1 MQRSHRILVAA
12 VQAASL
18 VGCATTDFISPGQVA
33 RLDGYDTQVAPA
45 AVKPVET
52 LDGHRMWFNGETSLT
67 LDSANQKTGGRF
79 ASIRVKDDVF
89 VGKTTDGR
97 EVQVPLSAV
106 RSAKVEQPSS
116 MLTLVIMSYALGTI
130 AAGTLALY
138 ALKESR
144 IGSVDGRALR
154 VNGKVVTAP
163 LGRSQDW
170 SGGHQPELSGLSS
183 AARAALA
190 LHWHQTALAEHASVP
205 AFSRLS
211 LTLMALGAPGRLVDA
226 AHRAAREEI
235 QHARIAFSLASA
247 YGGTEVAPGP
257 LTELANAPAITAT
270 SLRALAAESLIDGCL
285 MEGFGAAVIE
295 AGRVRTADRPLRAVL
310 AAIAREEASHA
321 RPRHRRLVHRGRG
334 RAALRRADVT
344 DRKYSDAGRPA
355 RARSGARERAGSSRL
370 HLGGGVATAIPAGAC
385 DSHRAAGAP
394 RRTARGGSGLA
405 PPAPQGF
412 GAGGCLCASSS
423 RSLTLIVSASV
434 ASSLTISSTPA
445 SISFSSALFLALM
458 VPMRASRSACRER
471 ASWMISSTFI
481 SSDSS
486 VVVMTIATSSGFCSV
501 GSARI
506 SWMARS
512 MPNRLGGGVGL
523 AAGLLTTFAFPA
535 RPYCN

>member
-321 RPRHRRLVHRGRG
+321 QLAWDIVGWCIEVEGAPLCAALMPLVENAPTPAVPRELPPALESELLAHGCISASEWRRLFLLARATVTERLGRLAG
-334 RAALRRADVT
+334 RRAAL
-344 DRKYSDAGRPA
+344 
-355 RARSGARERAGSSRL
+355 
-370 HLGGGVATAIPAGAC
+370 
-385 DSHRAAGAP
+385 AA
-394 RRTARGGSGLA
+394 
-405 PPAPQGF
+405 
-412 GAGGCLCASSS
+412 
-423 RSLTLIVSASV
+423 
-434 ASSLTISSTPA
+434 
-445 SISFSSALFLALM
+445 
-458 VPMRASRSACRER
+458 
-471 ASWMISSTFI
+471 
-481 SSDSS
+481 
-486 VVVMTIATSSGFCSV
+486 
-501 GSARI
+501 
-506 SWMARS
+506 
-512 MPNRLGGGVGL
+512 
-523 AAGLLTTFAFPA
+523 
-535 RPYCN
+535 

>member
-1 MQRSHRILVAA
+1 
-12 VQAASL
+12 
-18 VGCATTDFISPGQVA
+18 
-33 RLDGYDTQVAPA
+33 
-45 AVKPVET
+45 
-52 LDGHRMWFNGETSLT
+52 MWFNGDTNLT
-67 LDSANQKTGGRF
+67 LEAADQQTGGRF
-79 ASIRVKDDVF
+79 ASIRVQDDVF

-97 EVQVPLSAV
+97 EIQLPLAEI
-106 RSAKVEQPSS
+106 RAAKVEQPSS
-116 MLTLVIMSYALGTI
+116 NLTLVVVGGVLATFLLGSLLYSWYVDSKVNTI
-130 AAGTLALY
+130 
-138 ALKESR
+138 S
-144 IGSVDGRALR
+144 GRALR

-321 RPRHRRLVHRGRG
+321 QLAWDIVGWCIEVEGAPLCAALTSLIENTPTPAVPRELAPALESELAAHGCISAAEWRRLFLLARATVTERLGRLAG
-334 RAALRRADVT
+334 RRAA
-344 DRKYSDAGRPA
+344 
-355 RARSGARERAGSSRL
+355 
-370 HLGGGVATAIPAGAC
+370 
-385 DSHRAAGAP
+385 AAA
-394 RRTARGGSGLA
+394 
-405 PPAPQGF
+405 
-412 GAGGCLCASSS
+412 
-423 RSLTLIVSASV
+423 
-434 ASSLTISSTPA
+434 
-445 SISFSSALFLALM
+445 
-458 VPMRASRSACRER
+458 
-471 ASWMISSTFI
+471 
-481 SSDSS
+481 
-486 VVVMTIATSSGFCSV
+486 
-501 GSARI
+501 
-506 SWMARS
+506 
-512 MPNRLGGGVGL
+512 
-523 AAGLLTTFAFPA
+523 
-535 RPYCN
+535 